1 MNSQK
6 RTPRLLA
13 AGLNGLLFAAI
24 APAFAQ
30 APSPQFPITQYRLQG
45 NTLVSE
51 AVAQQALSGYTG
63 TGKTLADVTA
73 AANALRATYA
83 AAGYPIVQVFPPEQ
97 TTRGGEITLR
107 VVEGKLGK
115 INVAGNSLY
124 NAANLSA
131 SLPPLQ
137 AGQPVNVNDLAA
149 AIALANENPAK
160 QIAVNFQAGT
170 TPGDVDARIDVT
182 EDLITKYTVTADN
195 QGSPATGRN
204 RLGFNFQHANLF
216 NLDHQLGVQYM
227 TTYEHPKDVTNL
239 VGSYHIPLYQYGL
252 SVDLIASYSDSQ
264 STTNGPI
271 GLMNFAGKGTY
282 LAARLNQTLPSV
294 GELRHKIAYGIDYK
308 DFDNSCGANGTALP
322 NCGTVTTQPLSLTY
336 IFQYAL
342 PSIQYGGNLG
352 LVANL
357 TGGSHG
363 SAADYTAARGAA
375 SPSWNAFRASAFVGI
390 PLPDDWQLRAQLAG
404 QYSNKALVP
413 AEQYGI
419 GGASSL
425 RGYDERVAAGD
436 KGYNASLELYTPE
449 LGKLLQNDG
458 QLKLRALVFVDGG
471 SVNNNQPLVTETTT
485 TLTSLGLG
493 FRAALGKEITAKADV
508 GWIMNDAGSRKAHD
522 PSAHIA
528 LSYSF

>member
-1 MNSQK
+1 MV
-6 RTPRLLA
+6 
-13 AGLNGLLFAAI
+13 GLSFGVCAMAL
-24 APAFAQ
+24 AQ
-30 APSPQFPITQYRLQG
+30 AQPPQFPITQYRVQG

-51 AVAQQALSGYTG
+51 AAAQQALAGYIG
-63 TGKTLADVTA
+63 AGKTLADVTA
-73 AANALRATYA
+73 AANALRAAYA

-97 TTRGGEITLR
+97 TASGGEITLR

-115 INVAGNSLY
+115 INVAGNSQY
-124 NAANLSA
+124 NAANLTA

-137 AGQPVNVNDLAA
+137 PGQPVNVNDLAA
-149 AIALANENPAK
+149 AITLANENPAK

-182 EDLITKYTVTADN
+182 EELITKYTVTADN

-216 NLDHQLGVQYM
+216 NLDHQLGLQYM

-239 VGSYHIPLYQYGL
+239 VGSYHIPLYQHGL
-252 SVDLIASYSDSQ
+252 SLDLIASYSDSE
-264 STTNGPI
+264 STTSGPI

-282 LAARLNQTLPSV
+282 LAARLNQSLPSV

-308 DFDNSCGANGTALP
+308 DFDNACGANGIALP
-322 NCGTVTTQPLSLTY
+322 TCGTVTTQPLSLTY
-336 IFQYAL
+336 TFQYNL
-342 PSIQYGGNLG
+342 PTLQVGGNLG

-357 TGGSHG
+357 TGGAHG
-363 SAADYTAARGAA
+363 SAADYTAARAAA
-375 SPSWNAFRASAFVGI
+375 SPSWNAIRASAFVGI
-390 PLPDDWQLRAQLAG
+390 PLANDWQLRAQIAG
-404 QYSNKALVP
+404 QATGKALVP

-419 GGASSL
+419 GGSASI

-449 LGKLLQNDG
+449 LGKHIQNDG
-458 QLKLRALVFVDGG
+458 QLKLRALLFVDGG
-471 SVNNNQPLVTETTT
+471 SVSNNQPLVTETTT
-485 TLTSLGLG
+485 NLVSLGLG
-493 FRAALGKEITAKADV
+493 FRAALGKELTAKADV
-508 GWIMNDAGSRKAHD
+508 GWIMNDAGSRSAHD
-522 PSAHIA
+522 PSAHLA